1 MQGEKVGVQW
11 WPGSFFVFVVVVFLI
26 VFLYFCPPLRR
37 PLCQSPP
44 RPPCASIDRCYR
56 FEKTP
61 NKGRDGTDFKMGKD
75 HTYVVTVSK
84 RSYFLRFF
92 SWSLSYLVFC
102 IFCLWKL
109 FSLKLSGTGKHVL
122 SLFPFFCCSSFLHGK
137 FSFTYF
143 CWIIAYESR

>member
-1 MQGEKVGVQW
+1 MTRLL
-11 WPGSFFVFVVVVFLI
+11 FCFCCCCFVDCIFVLLSTTTSTTLSI
-26 VFLYFCPPLRR
+26 STSATLCIYR
-37 PLCQSPP
+37 PMLQIWKNP
-44 RPPCASIDRCYR
+44 
-56 FEKTP
+56 
-61 NKGRDGTDFKMGKD
+61 KGQDGTDFKMGKD

>member
-56 FEKTP
+56 FKRTPKDRTGPISKWGKTIP
-61 NKGRDGTDFKMGKD
+61 
-75 HTYVVTVSK
+75 HSQK